1 MELAENCDFE
11 VVGVVVVRKE
21 VEGHGEVGARIGDIR
36 PVAAHACVE
45 GLLGFTN
52 VNFATALANDCV
64 GNIFGRTGE
73 AVLDEVGF
81 FWTYHFVGEEG
92 QLAGFAA
99 LVVARF
105 GAYPLWWEEGW
116 EGAVDEG
123 VFDVSIPS
131 VADQRGVLKYISIF
145 VSVLEEVKVRQEYF
159 ADGVVVWVVCE
170 DELDTLRRI
179 CGG

>member
-52 VNFATALANDCV
+52 VNFATALANDGV

-73 AVLDEVGF
+73 AVLDDIGF
-81 FWTYHFVGEEG
+81 F
-92 QLAGFAA
+92 
-99 LVVARF
+99 
-105 GAYPLWWEEGW
+105 
-116 EGAVDEG
+116 
-123 VFDVSIPS
+123 FDLS
-131 VADQRGVLKYISIF
+131 L
-145 VSVLEEVKVRQEYF
+145 
-159 ADGVVVWVVCE
+159 
-170 DELDTLRRI
+170 
-179 CGG
+179 CG